1 MNSKH
6 MMTMACAVALC
17 GSVLADTNETVNA
30 EVAAGWNWAMG
41 EGVAFEGTPIVSA
54 EVSLAFDSK
63 FLSYGLVDN
72 NDPILTPSAA
82 LTFLTV
88 LRLASSRSLTSR
100 IMGRTRGTETEP
112 GGIRK

>member
-30 EVAAGWNWAMG
+30 EAAAGWNWAMG
-41 EGVAFEGTPIVSA
+41 EGVAFEETPIVSA

-72 NDPILTPSAA
+72 NDPILTPSVA
-82 LTFLTV
+82 LTDWILSQMVSTLM
-88 LRLASSRSLTSR
+88 LRLEVVDTAKKFFTD
-100 IMGRTRGTETEP
+100 
-112 GGIRK
+112 

>member
-41 EGVAFEGTPIVSA
+41 EGVAFEETPIVSA

-63 FLSYGLVDN
+63 FLSYGLVDS
-72 NDPILTPSAA
+72 NDPILTPHASMTFVDLRHLA
-82 LTFLTV
+82 LRTKGR
-88 LRLASSRSLTSR
+88 LRQPGVALP
-100 IMGRTRGTETEP
+100 GT
-112 GGIRK
+112 